1 MPEAVENMG
10 GKTPMETGNEG
21 PESSD
26 PRPDTV
32 LETQTVP
39 ESDRQPPLRE
49 GETAT
54 STNAE
59 ALNKLMDAL
68 QGASVLEEHRTLM
81 GTVVEEVQSAKS
93 GLDKAFTSLLTAFEV
108 CDVMSFSRFP

>member
-1 MPEAVENMG
+1 MESKTPPQASSPPRVDDIEVSSRRISSSFGEVQKRTKAVPEAVENMG

-39 ESDRQPPLRE
+39 ESGQQPPLQEE
-49 GETAT
+49 GR
-54 STNAE
+54 
-59 ALNKLMDAL
+59 L
-68 QGASVLEEHRTLM
+68 
-81 GTVVEEVQSAKS
+81 
-93 GLDKAFTSLLTAFEV
+93 F
-108 CDVMSFSRFP
+108 